1 MVSSWF
7 EKAAVALMTRHGR
20 VDQEIR
26 DHSSTLYLIP
36 LAVAACTMKE
46 AKLNVPKKLATE
58 FNRNRLSRWKHT
70 VSVSD
75 RK

>member
-7 EKAAVALMTRHGR
+7 EKAAVGVMTRHGR

-26 DHSSTLYLIP
+26 DYSITLYLIP
-36 LAVAACTMKE
+36 LAVAASTMKE

-58 FNRNRLSRWKHT
+58 LHRNRLSRRKHT